1 MTGGRV
7 FTAAGPWAKPR
18 WPGWEKS
25 EVHPKLPVLL
35 PLLALAGG
43 CAGHASDYWRSK
55 ESLIAAQLPRYG
67 LTGEAGQC
75 MTKALT
81 EKLTV
86 RQLSD
91 LADRAG
97 RAVAGGPNP
106 AALGPREFGYVAS
119 LLKNPEVGTATG
131 AALEACGLTGA
142 VAVAAEASSEAPAP
156 AAAAAGAAPLWLNLG
171 IAATGQAIAVDAT
184 SVATGPD
191 SRQGWFR
198 LSNPG
203 EATAGDIGYLLR
215 VDCAGQSITALGG
228 RKYSPAG
235 ALIEQRDYPQPE
247 GPLAIEAG
255 TVMEIAFRAL
265 CT

>member
-1 MTGGRV
+1 VR
-7 FTAAGPWAKPR
+7 
-18 WPGWEKS
+18 S
-25 EVHPKLPVLL
+25 KLPVLL

-43 CAGHASDYWRSK
+43 CAGHASDYWRPK
-55 ESLIAAQLPRYG
+55 ASLIAEQLPRYG
-67 LTGEAGQC
+67 LTGAAGEC
-75 MTKALT
+75 MTRELT
-81 EKLTV
+81 GRLTV

-91 LADRAG
+91 LADRAA

-106 AALGPREFGYVAS
+106 AALGPRELGYVAG
-119 LLKNPEVGTATG
+119 LLKNPEVGAETG
-131 AALEACGLTGA
+131 RALEACGLAGTS
-142 VAVAAEASSEAPAP
+142 AAGTAEPASPEPAP
-156 AAAAAGAAPLWLNLG
+156 TESTPSAAAAGAAPLWLNLG
-171 IAATGQAIAVDAT
+171 TAATGQAIAVDAT

-203 EATAGDIGYLLR
+203 EAAAGDIGYLLR

-228 RKYSPAG
+228 RKYAPGG
-235 ALIEQRDYPQPE
+235 ALVEQRDYPQPE

>member
-1 MTGGRV
+1 MR
-7 FTAAGPWAKPR
+7 
-18 WPGWEKS
+18 
-25 EVHPKLPVLL
+25 PKLPVLL

-43 CAGHASDYWRSK
+43 CAGHASDYWRPK
-55 ESLIAAQLPRYG
+55 ASLIAAQLPRYG
-67 LTGEAGQC
+67 LTGAAGEC
-75 MTKALT
+75 MTRELGRR
-81 EKLTV
+81 LTV

-91 LADRAG
+91 LSDRAA
-97 RAVAGGPNP
+97 RAVAGGSNP
-106 AALGPREFGYVAS
+106 AALGPREFGYVAG
-119 LLKNPEVGTATG
+119 LLKNPEVGTETG
-131 AALEACGLTGA
+131 RALEACNLTGTMA
-142 VAVAAEASSEAPAP
+142 AAEPSSPAPTPAAAASSSS
-156 AAAAAGAAPLWLNLG
+156 AAAAGAAPLWLNLG
-171 IAATGQAIAVDAT
+171 TAATGQAIAVDAT

>member
-1 MTGGRV
+1 M
-7 FTAAGPWAKPR
+7 
-18 WPGWEKS
+18 
-25 EVHPKLPVLL
+25 HPKLPVLL

-43 CAGHASDYWRSK
+43 CAGHASDYWRPK
-55 ESLIAAQLPRYG
+55 ASLIAEQLPRYG
-67 LTGEAGQC
+67 LTGPAGEC
-75 MTKALT
+75 MSRELSQR
-81 EKLTV
+81 LTV

-91 LADRAG
+91 LSDRAA

-119 LLKNPEVGTATG
+119 LLKNAEVGAETG
-131 AALEACGLTGA
+131 RALEACGLTGSA
-142 VAVAAEASSEAPAP
+142 TVAAAAPEPSSPAAGASS
-156 AAAAAGAAPLWLNLG
+156 AASAAGAAPLWLNLG
-171 IAATGQAIAVDAT
+171 TAATGQAIAIDAT
-184 SVATGPD
+184 SVATGPE

-203 EATAGDIGYLLR
+203 EASAGDIGYLLR

>member
-1 MTGGRV
+1 MRLD
-7 FTAAGPWAKPR
+7 
-18 WPGWEKS
+18 
-25 EVHPKLPVLL
+25 LPVLL
-35 PLLALAGG
+35 PLLLLAGG
-43 CAGHASDYWRSK
+43 CAGHASDYWRPK
-55 ESLIAAQLPRYG
+55 ESLIAKQLPRYG
-67 LTGEAGQC
+67 LTGAAGEC
-75 MTKALT
+75 MSRELT
-81 EKLTV
+81 QRLTV
-86 RQLSD
+86 RQLAD
-91 LADRAG
+91 LADRAA

-106 AALGPREFGYVAS
+106 AALGPREFGYVAG
-119 LLKNPEVGTATG
+119 LLKDREVGTETG
-131 AALEACGLTGA
+131 KAIEACGLAGA
-142 VAVAAEASSEAPAP
+142 ATVAEASPAAPSEPTIP
-156 AAAAAGAAPLWLNLG
+156 SAAAAAGAAPLWLNLG
-171 IAATGQAIAVDAT
+171 VAATGQAIAVDAT
-184 SVATGPD
+184 SVSTGPD

-235 ALIEQRDYPQPE
+235 TLVEQRDYPQPE

>member
-1 MTGGRV
+1 MR
-7 FTAAGPWAKPR
+7 A
-18 WPGWEKS
+18 
-25 EVHPKLPVLL
+25 KLPVLL

-43 CAGHASDYWRSK
+43 CAGHASDYWK
-55 ESLIAAQLPRYG
+55 PKASLIAEQLPRYG
-67 LTGEAGQC
+67 LTGGAGEC
-75 MTKALT
+75 MTRELA
-81 EKLTV
+81 ERLTV
-86 RQLSD
+86 RQLAD
-91 LADRAG
+91 LSDRAA

-106 AALGPREFGYVAS
+106 AALGPRELGYVAG
-119 LLKNPEVGTATG
+119 LLKNPEVGAETG
-131 AALEACGLTGA
+131 RALEACGLTGA
-142 VAVAAEASSEAPAP
+142 
-156 AAAAAGAAPLWLNLG
+156 AAAAAPEPSSPSPAPSAASSAAATAGAAPLWLNLG
-171 IAATGQAIAVDAT
+171 IAATGQAIAIDAT

-215 VDCAGQSITALGG
+215 VDCAGQSITALAG

-235 ALIEQRDYPQPE
+235 ALVEQRDYPQPE